1 MKKFIL
7 FVLVAGLVF
16 SANTFDQN
24 AEKVKKGSEVKVSK
38 NNQIQKRSA
47 EERATILT
55 DKLTKEL
62 TLNNDQNI
70 KIYQINLTA
79 TKEIDFLRENRE
91 TKARTFKSEIKAAY
105 DKRDSA
111 IRALLNP
118 TQLKMYEEN
127 KSMWREKR
135 NSK

>member
-7 FVLVAGLVF
+7 FVLVAGLAF
-16 SANTFDQN
+16 SANTFAQS
-24 AEKVKKGSEVKVSK
+24 AEKVQKGSEVKVSK
-38 NNQIQKRSA
+38 ANQVQKRSA

-91 TKARTFKSEIKAAY
+91 TKARTFKSVIKAAY